1 MPPSH
6 CCLPFPSP
14 PKLKLA
20 AYRFSLPWKSFTRT
34 TTTYSSAG
42 TRSTRRRLTLPLPGS
57 DNLLEL
63 RSLQDWTVSRHLK
76 TADGVEDVP
85 SEGVFIKMY
94 NVVVQPENLI
104 IDVHGETASAL
115 ELTVQNVLDTVAAP
129 LLLRFVQI
137 EE

>member
-1 MPPSH
+1 
-6 CCLPFPSP
+6 
-14 PKLKLA
+14 
-20 AYRFSLPWKSFTRT
+20 
-34 TTTYSSAG
+34 
-42 TRSTRRRLTLPLPGS
+42 
-57 DNLLEL
+57 
-63 RSLQDWTVSRHLK
+63 
-76 TADGVEDVP
+76 VEDVP